1 MQALLVSFLMREVLL
16 VVGVVMEVLDYTSD
30 LLVFLKV
37 LGQASVPEVEPL
49 VVPYCNPLLQPTN
62 QPIVDSTAKTAL
74 LTVCLPDVFF
84 SIATLISGS
93 RICCLAHKH

>member
-37 LGQASVPEVEPL
+37 LAQASVPQVEPL
-49 VVPYCNPLLQPTN
+49 VVPYCNPLSQPTN
-62 QPIVDSTAKTAL
+62 SGFDCQNGTAY
-74 LTVCLPDVFF
+74 
-84 SIATLISGS
+84 
-93 RICCLAHKH
+93 